1 MKYGKINHVGIV
13 VKDWN
18 EATDRYGKLFG
29 IKHWYEIVT
38 DEGTFDLK
46 YHGEKK
52 DCKVRIF
59 YGGKGTTKLEII
71 ETQGEKNIYDYFYEK
86 RGEAAHHLMYM
97 TKDLDRTI
105 KEFSENGYKVFQ
117 SATFSSG
124 GAKIRY
130 AYMGKDEDGL
140 IFAVPGYEDEVCSTC
155 FLYLGSGLCIEIHVL
170 IVSLIMC
177 IYNGMKTHCI
187 I

>member
-13 VKDWN
+13 VKDWD

-46 YHGEKK
+46 YHGDKK

-97 TKDLDRTI
+97 TKDLDKTI
-105 KEFSENGYKVFQ
+105 REFSENGYKVF
-117 SATFSSG
+117 
-124 GAKIRY
+124 
-130 AYMGKDEDGL
+130 
-140 IFAVPGYEDEVCSTC
+140 
-155 FLYLGSGLCIEIHVL
+155 
-170 IVSLIMC
+170 
-177 IYNGMKTHCI
+177 
-187 I
+187 

>member
-117 SATFSSG
+117 NATFSSG

-140 IFAVPGYEDEVCSTC
+140 IFEFVECSLTKHIKKRRYAFRDANRC
-155 FLYLGSGLCIEIHVL
+155 SYGQL
-170 IVSLIMC
+170 
-177 IYNGMKTHCI
+177 
-187 I
+187 

>member
-38 DEGTFDLK
+38 DEGSFDMY

-52 DCKVRIF
+52 NSTVRIF
-59 YGGKGTTKLEII
+59 YGGSGTTKLEII
-71 ETQGEKNIYDYFYEK
+71 DTKGDKNIYDAFYEK

-97 TKDLDRTI
+97 TKDLDATV
-105 KEFSENGYKVFQ
+105 KEFEANGYKVFQ
-117 SATFSSG
+117 NATFNSN

-130 AYMGKDEDGL
+130 AYMGVDEDGL
-140 IFAVPGYEDEVCSTC
+140 IFEFVECSLTKSMKKGDMP
-155 FLYLGSGLCIEIHVL
+155 FEMQLGALTGSYKKV
-170 IVSLIMC
+170 
-177 IYNGMKTHCI
+177 K
-187 I
+187 

>member
-71 ETQGEKNIYDYFYEK
+71 ETQGAFCKHYYCGIVNFCTMSDIY
-86 RGEAAHHLMYM
+86 
-97 TKDLDRTI
+97 
-105 KEFSENGYKVFQ
+105 
-117 SATFSSG
+117 
-124 GAKIRY
+124 
-130 AYMGKDEDGL
+130 
-140 IFAVPGYEDEVCSTC
+140 EV
-155 FLYLGSGLCIEIHVL
+155 I
-170 IVSLIMC
+170 
-177 IYNGMKTHCI
+177 
-187 I
+187 

>member
-105 KEFSENGYKVFQ
+105 KEFRKTDTRCSRARRFQ
-117 SATFSSG
+117 AAARKSATPTWARTKTGLFLNSSN
-124 GAKIRY
+124 AR
-130 AYMGKDEDGL
+130 
-140 IFAVPGYEDEVCSTC
+140 
-155 FLYLGSGLCIEIHVL
+155 
-170 IVSLIMC
+170 
-177 IYNGMKTHCI
+177 
-187 I
+187 

>member
-86 RGEAAHHLMYM
+86 RCRALGISPAVMGYGKKTTNRNPGGQM
-97 TKDLDRTI
+97 RK
-105 KEFSENGYKVFQ
+105 KKSE
-117 SATFSSG
+117 
-124 GAKIRY
+124 
-130 AYMGKDEDGL
+130 
-140 IFAVPGYEDEVCSTC
+140 
-155 FLYLGSGLCIEIHVL
+155 
-170 IVSLIMC
+170 
-177 IYNGMKTHCI
+177 
-187 I
+187 